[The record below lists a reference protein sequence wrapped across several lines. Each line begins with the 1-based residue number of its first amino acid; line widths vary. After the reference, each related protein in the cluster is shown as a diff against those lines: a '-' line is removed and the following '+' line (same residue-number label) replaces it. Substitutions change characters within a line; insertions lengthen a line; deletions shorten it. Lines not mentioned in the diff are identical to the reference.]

1 VRRHG
6 LEEVVVGL
14 RPEDLVVDPEG
25 TLEGVVSLVELV
37 GHEQHVACR
46 LPGGQLV
53 WVRMATN
60 SVPLH
65 TGEHVKLLASG
76 TPHLFDPV
84 STLRI
89 ETA

>member
-1 VRRHG
+1 
-6 LEEVVVGL
+6 
-14 RPEDLVVDPEG
+14 
-25 TLEGVVSLVELV
+25 
-37 GHEQHVACR
+37 
-46 LPGGQLV
+46 
-53 WVRMATN
+53 MATN